1 MTEELPSK
9 TQRKRQMHDLQDLGA
24 QLVALNEQQLATVE
38 LPEDLRDAVLD
49 AQRMRKFEARRR
61 QLQYIGKLMR
71 NVDPEPIRSRLAAYT
86 AVSTAQTARLHML
99 ERWRLR
105 LLEEEGALAALLEAY
120 PHTDAPRLRTLIRN
134 TLRERE
140 AGQPPKS
147 FRALFHLLD
156 DTIPS
161 AEEGSHGDQ

>member
-1 MTEELPSK
+1 MNEELPSK
-9 TQRKRQMHDLQDLGA
+9 TQRKRQMHELQDLGE
-24 QLVALNEQQLATVE
+24 QLVELNEEQLATVE
-38 LPEDLRDAVLD
+38 LPDNLRDAVLD
-49 AQRMRKFEARRR
+49 ARRIRKFEARRR

-71 NVDPEPIRSRLAAYT
+71 KVDPEPIRSRLAAYK

-105 LLEEEGALAALLEAY
+105 LLEEEGALSELLAAY
-120 PHTDAPRLRTLIRN
+120 PHADAARLRTLIRN
-134 TLRERE
+134 TLRERQ

-161 AEEGSHGDQ
+161 AEEDSHGDE